1 MSIDGGIIV
10 LSPHSVSTITI
21 LFSNIVPQAK
31 QSKVLL
37 MDSHREQA
45 IYTFAF
51 LKIRKG

>member
-10 LSPHSVSTITI
+10 LSPHSVSTITM
-21 LFSNIVPQAK
+21 LFSNIVLQAK
-31 QSKVLL
+31 HSKVLL

-51 LKIRKG
+51 LKMCMG